1 MLAATLGSRIRAAG
15 GERKRGRAGS
25 SARLG
30 GGVVAPLAGKWRH
43 GLGSGP
49 GLGLRRQGQRAAA
62 RGLASV
68 GGRPTHRRAR
78 AT

>member
-1 MLAATLGSRIRAAG
+1 MGEGRGEAAAFGAFLRLYLS
-15 GERKRGRAGS
+15 
-25 SARLG
+25 RLG